1 MDRGVNVS
9 EPVAI
14 PERGGAQCFF
24 KDPTGN
30 LIELNQPL

>member
-1 MDRGVNVS
+1 VTVS
-9 EPVAI
+9 EPKELPDICV
-14 PERGGAQCFF
+14 QSFF